1 MLDDNLCTVVE
12 DKKMIIVEA
21 SMIEHLKI
29 KGWTSSNNIYHM
41 LRIYSAKSKKNYTF
55 IHSGSD
61 VVKNSEG
68 EIGAWIY
75 KSESSNGSAVSGW
88 ELHILNT

>member
-1 MLDDNLCTVVE
+1 M
-12 DKKMIIVEA
+12 
-21 SMIEHLKI
+21 
-29 KGWTSSNNIYHM
+29 
-41 LRIYSAKSKKNYTF
+41 KNYTF

-61 VVKNSEG
+61 VVENSVG
-68 EIGAWIY
+68 GIVAWIY